1 MIYYLGYYKSEF
13 INDVKE
19 SGSNAS
25 SFKMGYVVRLLKSL
39 GESVTVVSW
48 CPSYKNGYTRL
59 REIRIDEKQK
69 EVYLPTLR
77 FKKMPMRITAWFRN
91 RALVKFLQKTLKKE
105 DTLIVY
111 HAPSIS
117 DAVIKAKNKIGFN
130 LVLEVEEIYW
140 VDKKIANPESIRR
153 TEEKLINVAD
163 SYIIVNDLIYDKYIN
178 NGKHYMV
185 LYGVYDNY
193 GLTEQV
199 EKDNLKVQLLFA
211 GSIDKVRGVQLAT
224 EVAKYLTNNYQLNI
238 CGTGNVSEKEEL
250 IKTIKAHKEAQ
261 VGCDIIYHGELNES
275 QLNSLAFSCDIGLVL
290 QDVNNPF
297 EAVSF
302 PSKITFYL
310 QHKLSVVSTKMSSV
324 VNSKLAN
331 CVELVDSDP
340 KVIAEKIMGM
350 GVNLREKSKFNVLD
364 KLDDLARQ
372 TLNTLLVNVGDEWT
386 K

>member
-39 GESVTVVSW
+39 DESITVVSW
-48 CPSYKNGYTRL
+48 CPSDKNGYTRL

-69 EVYLPTLR
+69 EVYLPPLR
-77 FKKMPMRITAWFRN
+77 FKKVPMRITAWFRD

-130 LVLEVEEIYW
+130 LVLEIEEIYW
-140 VDKKIANPESIRR
+140 VDKKVANPEKVRK
-153 TEEKLINVAD
+153 TEEKIINVAD

-178 NGKHYMV
+178 NGKPYMV
-185 LYGVYDNY
+185 LYGVYDNNC
-193 GLTEQV
+193 LAE
-199 EKDNLKVQLLFA
+199 EPKKNNLQTQLLFA
-211 GSIDKVRGVQLAT
+211 GSIDRVRGVQLAT
-224 EVAKYLTNNYQLNI
+224 EVARCLTDDYRLNI
-238 CGTGNVSEKEEL
+238 CGAGNIRDKEEL
-250 IKTIKAHKEAQ
+250 LKTIKDYKEAQ
-261 VGCDIIYHGELNES
+261 RGCEIVYHGELSEN
-275 QLNSLAFSCDIGLVL
+275 QLNSLALSCDIGLVL

-331 CVELVDSDP
+331 CVELVDYDA
-340 KVIAEKIMGM
+340 KKIAEKIVEMASSNRKNTQ
-350 GVNLREKSKFNVLD
+350 VNVLD
-364 KLDDLARQ
+364 NLDRLARQ
-372 TLNTLLVNVGDEWT
+372 SLKALLKVE
-386 K
+386 KE